1 MYHMEVQEVNYDRI
15 LALFCTV
22 VLRLILLA
30 ILARIQF
37 VIVSFKKNIYIYTVS
52 EDSHLL
58 RKMFITLL
66 TLSIITVHCVAQ
78 GPRAT
83 DNNIITTTDQLS

>member
-1 MYHMEVQEVNYDRI
+1 MEVQEVNYDRI

-30 ILARIQF
+30 VLARIQF
-37 VIVSFKKNIYIYTVS
+37 VIVSYKKYIYTVS

-83 DNNIITTTDQLS
+83 DNNIITTIDQLS

>member
-1 MYHMEVQEVNYDRI
+1 MEVQEVNYDHI
-15 LALFCTV
+15 LALFCIV

-30 ILARIQF
+30 IIFARIQF
-37 VIVSFKKNIYIYTVS
+37 VIVSYKKYIYTVS